1 MFSVSAEIIEKVNI
15 DGNDRVSEETIKTY
29 GQIELNKDYSES
41 DLDEILKNIYSTEF
55 FEDVDVSIKG
65 NQLNIKVKEYPVIN
79 QLILIG
85 EKKKG
90 NVEQIKKLINLKEKK
105 SFIKSYLSQDIE
117 IIKKL
122 YYSLGYNNAN
132 VDVKI
137 KNIDSLNLDLLIE
150 IERGNKTKISKINF
164 IGNSIFKSK
173 RLKMLL

>member
-1 MFSVSAEIIEKVNI
+1 MIKNIFLTLIYFSMFSVSAEIIEKVNI

-90 NVEQIKKLINLKEKK
+90 NVEQIKKLINLKEK
-105 SFIKSYLSQDIE
+105 
-117 IIKKL
+117 II
-122 YYSLGYNNAN
+122 Y
-132 VDVKI
+132 
-137 KNIDSLNLDLLIE
+137 
-150 IERGNKTKISKINF
+150 
-164 IGNSIFKSK
+164 
-173 RLKMLL
+173 

>member
-1 MFSVSAEIIEKVNI
+1 MIDKWARETTLKKNYTKMIKNIFLTLIYFSMFSVSAEIIEKVNI

-90 NVEQIKKLINLKEKK
+90 NVEQIKKLINLKEKNHL
-105 SFIKSYLSQDIE
+105 LS
-117 IIKKL
+117 
-122 YYSLGYNNAN
+122 
-132 VDVKI
+132 
-137 KNIDSLNLDLLIE
+137 LIFQ
-150 IERGNKTKISKINF
+150 RISK
-164 IGNSIFKSK
+164 
-173 RLKMLL
+173 